1 MVRTTVVLA
10 PTPFVRLVAIALCAL
25 TSACSCRSE
34 STLVP
39 DAQVDAMSDAM
50 SDAADPNLAPIA
62 NAGPDA
68 MYLIGAAFSLDGTA
82 SNDPDGVVIGFQWTV
97 DTRPVGSTATV
108 TNAAASMASF
118 TPDKAGTYVFELMV
132 TDDGG
137 ATDRDTVMVVVEP
150 GTFTVDAGP
159 DQTVVWWRT
168 VQLAGSY
175 VCESGPGTVKWRL
188 LSQPNSASP
197 VPIAG
202 TSLNPTFFVSLVGNY
217 VAELE
222 VTCPAGT
229 ATDTVTVTVVAPPP
243 ELIAGDI
250 VDIDPGH
257 YSGQFA
263 IASVN
268 PSRLRL
274 LAPVWPT
281 PPLEMIIPLTVT
293 PTAIGFSETEEFIS
307 VIHDS
312 TRLTVASAPGLAQLS
327 TMNTATPLLDVRH
340 GSATPRAYPA
350 QAGPLLLI
358 DYQNAAVYPGGLVP
372 GPSRG
377 REYSSAERPLYALD
391 IGSSAKLRR
400 FDASAQSTPLVR
412 EWPYPGGQ
420 YPLGDDLWLIPD
432 AIVVSTGHVFN
443 ISETATLDMT
453 HRGFL
458 SGDQP
463 FEIVGVVPIGTYVV
477 TLHNRITTPM
487 QLPETQVRFYNYMTL
502 ALEHVIAL
510 PDLIINSVPQRTLGL
525 ALTATTTPGRVYV
538 IGRAGLTH
546 ALFTVPLP

>member
-1 MVRTTVVLA
+1 M
-10 PTPFVRLVAIALCAL
+10 P
-25 TSACSCRSE
+25 
-34 STLVP
+34 
-39 DAQVDAMSDAM
+39 
-50 SDAADPNLAPIA
+50 DAADPNLAPIA

-68 MYLIGAAFSLDGTA
+68 MYLIGGAFSLDGIA
-82 SNDPDGVVIGFQWTV
+82 SSDPDGVIVGFQWSI
-97 DTRPVGSTATV
+97 DSQPAGSTATV
-108 TNAAASMASF
+108 TSAAAAVASF
-118 TPDKAGTYVFELMV
+118 TPDKPGTYAFELIV
-132 TDDGG
+132 TDDDG
-137 ATDRDTVMVVVEP
+137 ATDRDTVTVVVEA

-159 DQTVVWWRT
+159 DQTLVWWST
-168 VQLAGSY
+168 AQLAGSY
-175 VCESGPGTVKWRL
+175 VCDSGPGTVKWRL
-188 LSQPNSASP
+188 VSRPNSTTP

-202 TSLNPTFFVSLVGNY
+202 TSLTPTFFVSLVGKY

-229 ATDTVTVTVVAPPP
+229 ATDTVAVTVIPPPP
-243 ELIAGDI
+243 ELIPGDI

-268 PSRLRL
+268 PPRLRL

-281 PPLEMIIPLTVT
+281 PTLEMIIPLTVT
-293 PTAIGFSETEEFIS
+293 PTAIGFSETEEYIS

-312 TRLTVASAPGLAQLS
+312 TRLTVARAPSLAQLS
-327 TMNTATPLLDVRH
+327 TLDTGTPLLDVRH

-358 DYQNAAVYPGGLVP
+358 NYQNAAIYPGGLVP

-400 FDASAQSTPLVR
+400 FDASAQNTPLVR

-420 YPLGDDLWLIPD
+420 YPLGDDLWLVPD
-432 AIVVSTGHVFN
+432 TIIVSTGHVFN

-458 SGDQP
+458 AGDQP
-463 FEIVGVVPIGTYVV
+463 FEIIGVTWLGNYVV
-477 TLHNRITTPM
+477 TLHNRITAPM

-502 ALEHVIAL
+502 ALEHVIPL
-510 PDLIINSVPQRTLGL
+510 PDLIINNVAQRTLGL
-525 ALTATTTPGRVYV
+525 ALTATGTPGRVYV
-538 IGRAGLTH
+538 IGRAGSTH